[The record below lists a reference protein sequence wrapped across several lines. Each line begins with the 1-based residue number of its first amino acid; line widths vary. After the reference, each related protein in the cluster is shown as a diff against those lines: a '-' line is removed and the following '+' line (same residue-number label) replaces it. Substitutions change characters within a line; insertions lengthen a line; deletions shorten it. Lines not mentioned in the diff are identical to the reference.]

1 MVLFSPVINL
11 VLKPSE
17 HHGFIH
23 LFTGIDSFNDQM
35 AKGIRDVV
43 QAPPRMSPL
52 KSSAKVEGMLCLLEN
67 IEKDKDGS
75 VGQKKSS
82 HKS

>member
-1 MVLFSPVINL
+1 MVLFPPVINL

-23 LFTGIDSFNDQM
+23 LLAGINSFNNQM
-35 AKGIRDVV
+35 TESIGNID

-52 KSSAKVEGMLCLLEN
+52 KSSAKVEGMLREGLFP
-67 IEKDKDGS
+67 
-75 VGQKKSS
+75 GQKRSRDKGWWP
-82 HKS
+82 KAE